1 MMGPPRL
8 PVVARILPGNLRK
21 RVFAPAYY
29 DALAMRAAAGKGKAW
44 AGLRA
49 AGLVLDTL
57 RVGIPRF
64 AWLTLRRSRR
74 LQLALLVIL
83 VFLVTVILRLGADY
97 GTPPRY

>member
-1 MMGPPRL
+1 M
-8 PVVARILPGNLRK
+8 

-44 AGLRA
+44 AGLKA

-57 RVGIPRF
+57 RVGMPRF

-74 LQLALLVIL
+74 LQMALLVIL
-83 VFLVTVILRLGADY
+83 VVLVNLILRLGADY
-97 GTPPRY
+97 GTPPGH